1 LFHHTGTAMKALRP
15 LALCV
20 ALLLTAPAH
29 ATPYTLTPSDRE
41 AITALARQFFEAVKR
56 GDRAMEGV
64 LPTRA
69 ELRGMFPPAQG
80 VDGVVRRHAESLA
93 RDTQALHEVLRDA
106 TFVGITDT
114 SYRRNVIDLTPCGRF
129 ARATTRCGDGPVI
142 EYEVGGQ
149 RRRLRLDTLVRL
161 GTRWRVF
168 DVRP

>member
-1 LFHHTGTAMKALRP
+1 LFHHTGTVMKARCL
-15 LALCV
+15 LALC
-20 ALLLTAPAH
+20 LLTLATPAD
-29 ATPYTLTPSDRE
+29 ATPYTLTPTDRE
-41 AITALARQFFEAVKR
+41 AITTLARQFFEAVKR
-56 GDRAMEGV
+56 GDRAMENV

-80 VDGVVRRHAESLA
+80 VEGVVRRHAESLT

-149 RRRLRLDTLVRL
+149 RRRLRLDTLVRF